1 MISQDVISILSALV
15 EDVLNKSSLGPQ
27 EFWFFSGL
35 VEAYAF
41 EEPLL
46 GV

>member
-1 MISQDVISILSALV
+1 MSSAFLSALV
-15 EDVLNKSSLGPQ
+15 EDVLNKSSPGPQ
-27 EFWFFSGL
+27 EFCLFSGL